1 MKAIVTRKFI
11 IKDKELKEYMQENDI
26 SEDELEDSLL
36 TENSY
41 ELEELSHNDF
51 IFDTEVEVEE

>member
-11 IKDKELKEYMQENDI
+11 IDDKALKEYMEENDI
-26 SEDELEDSLL
+26 SADELEDSLL
-36 TENSY
+36 YENSF

-51 IFDTEVEVEE
+51 LFDTEVEME

>member
-11 IKDKELKEYMQENDI
+11 IRDEELKAYMEENDI

-36 TENSY
+36 TENSF